1 MLKKILIAED
11 FDSYSI
17 GIEKA
22 ISDQVNV
29 EVVDKTY
36 YCDDAILKLRAALSK
51 NDPYDLLITDLS
63 FASDYREQEL
73 EGGEDLIYQIKQEQP
88 NLKIIVFSIEN
99 RYHKINHLFEKY
111 KINAFVTKGRDDIKD
126 LKKAIEALKENK
138 SYISDDNKISK
149 SNLFELTEYDINLLK
164 LLAKGFTQKEVENYL
179 KKEKITPNSESSI
192 EKKLALLRIT
202 FNAKDT
208 KHLLSLA
215 VELGII

>member
-1 MLKKILIAED
+1 MLRKILIAED

-17 GIEKA
+17 GIEKT
-22 ISDQVNV
+22 ISEQANV
-29 EVVDKTY
+29 KIVDKAY

-63 FASDYREQEL
+63 FASDYRKQEL
-73 EGGEDLIYQIKQEQP
+73 EGGEDLINLIKQEQP

-99 RYHKINHLFEKY
+99 RYHKINYLFEKY

-126 LKKAIEALKENK
+126 LKKAIEAIKENK